1 METKKKEMKKKKAEK
16 AQTLLK
22 PVNVLPFLLIL
33 LVFQLQVHNFLFFS
47 SLYLYTN
54 SGHQNGESYVNWVS
68 TSAATKIQIYWHFNL
83 I

>member
-1 METKKKEMKKKKAEK
+1 MKKKEEEAEK

-22 PVNVLPFLLIL
+22 LVNVLPFLLIL
-33 LVFQLQVHNFLFFS
+33 LVFQLQVHNFLFFP
-47 SLYLYTN
+47 SLYLHTVTN

-68 TSAATKIQIYWHFNL
+68 TSAATKGQYILAFYFNL